1 MTVMVS
7 LSDET
12 YQKIVLLKNRPDE
25 SDEEIINAILDG
37 QIDPEPISDESLRR
51 AEQAR
56 KDYQE
61 GRCQTLAEV
70 MTELGDSFE

>member
-1 MTVMVS
+1 MTVTVS

-37 QIDPEPISDESLRR
+37 RIDPEPISEKTVDRVN
-51 AEQAR
+51 QAR
-56 KDYQE
+56 KDYKD
-61 GRCQTLAEV
+61 GKCQTLAEV
-70 MTELGDSFE
+70 MAELGDSFE

>member
-7 LSDET
+7 LSDEI

-37 QIDPEPISDESLRR
+37 QIDPEPISDETLNRV
-51 AEQAR
+51 EQAR
-56 KDYQE
+56 KDYKE

-70 MTELGDSFE
+70 MAELGDSLE